1 LVEKRGFVVSVI
13 NQYLKSIKNFNRN
26 IKLYLVATTL
36 INFGFGVF
44 YADFNLYILS
54 LGMTPDFLGVILSLA
69 PFAEGLSSIP
79 IGFLAEKIGFKR
91 SLIMVYIVL
100 GAAYFIQV
108 ISPNRSLIML
118 GSVMVGMVAGGNFII
133 QLPFLSQY
141 TKDDRNQ
148 AFTLTM
154 LVFYITFAIGGLI
167 GGYLPTLMNT
177 FILDEILTYRILL
190 AASSLMIVLG
200 AVPMLFVEEDKPDP
214 KREISLAP
222 YLKKM
227 DANTIKFAI
236 TELFVGASLA
246 FIASFLNIIF
256 VYYFHASMEFYGTTV
271 AILVIPITLF
281 LFLGPTIAEKL
292 GNLRTVL
299 ISRVLTTFLAYF
311 VVMTT
316 NPYFGAGSFI
326 LYRSLFGFAQSLWFS
341 FAVSVSSRRSR
352 MATSTWLEITFQI
365 GMGIAALVGGNLI
378 GRGSYTM
385 LGIIS
390 AASMVICFLLTYV
403 FFGKD
408 YLTPVK
414 KEIRMEGIGPS

>member
-1 LVEKRGFVVSVI
+1 MVSVI
-13 NQYLKSIKNFNRN
+13 NQYLKSIQHFNRN

-36 INFGFGVF
+36 INLGFGVF

-133 QLPFLSQY
+133 QLPFLSHY

-154 LVFYITFAIGGLI
+154 LVYYITFAIGGLI

-177 FILDEILTYRILL
+177 FILDEIVTYRILL

-200 AVPMLFVEEDKPDP
+200 AVPMLFVDEDKPDP
-214 KREISLAP
+214 KQEISLAP

-227 DANTIKFAI
+227 DANTIKFAV

-390 AASMVICFLLTYV
+390 AASMVICFLLTYI

-414 KEIRMEGIGPS
+414 KKVRMEGIGPS